1 MGSLRATLWGH
12 CEQGDAIRA
21 DPLVNEIMKYYYVY
35 ILTNKGNRVLY
46 VGVTNNLDRR
56 MSEHKSHINNKSFTS
71 RYNVTKLVYFETFN
85 NIIDAIDR
93 EKQIKAGPR
102 RKKIQ
107 LIEMFNSEWLDLS
120 DETVS
125 EIFLRKIS
133 SQ

>member
-1 MGSLRATLWGH
+1 M
-12 CEQGDAIRA
+12 
-21 DPLVNEIMKYYYVY
+21 
-35 ILTNKGNRVLY
+35 
-46 VGVTNNLDRR
+46 
-56 MSEHKSHINNKSFTS
+56 
-71 RYNVTKLVYFETFN
+71 TKLVYFETFN

-107 LIEMFNSEWLDLS
+107 LIERFNSEWLDLS

-133 SQ
+133 LQ

>member
-1 MGSLRATLWGH
+1 
-12 CEQGDAIRA
+12 
-21 DPLVNEIMKYYYVY
+21 
-35 ILTNKGNRVLY
+35 
-46 VGVTNNLDRR
+46 
-56 MSEHKSHINNKSFTS
+56 MSEHKCHINNKSFTS

-107 LIEMFNSEWLDLS
+107 LIERFNSEWLDLS

-133 SQ
+133 LQ